1 MARNEHVT
9 ARLAIAHFP
18 PKTIALLCAISLT
31 SAFFLAPASAAAE
44 DIDTNPTPDEF
55 QQKIEQTA
63 ADLEEAN
70 AKVAEANEAIRSHRA
85 EITKLE
91 SQIPAQ
97 QARSD
102 AAARELYKME
112 QEAPGILDLLLN
124 SENFFDFLNNLD
136 YFNRISESHIAE
148 INRLNEMKRELDD
161 STAALE
167 QAKKDA
173 EDRAAEADKAL
184 TEAKEAR
191 LEAQRKAQEAARQ
204 KAEAATAAAGGSA
217 NAGSNAGSAAQD
229 DAAGHEEPQ
238 EEAAAIT
245 PAEEAAVVDD
255 GADWSDDESAFIASW
270 APRIDAYL
278 SGSPLSGQ
286 GATFAAAAWEYGVD
300 PRWSPAISCVESTK
314 GAYCFLPHNAWGW
327 GSVSWDS
334 WEEAIYG
341 HVRGLA
347 RGYGY
352 TVSYEAAAKYC
363 PPNADFWYRRCLEEM
378 AKI

>member
-9 ARLAIAHFP
+9 ARLAIAHLS
-18 PKTIALLCAISLT
+18 PKAVALLCASLLT
-31 SAFFLAPASAAAE
+31 WSFFLTPATAAAE

-63 ADLEEAN
+63 AELEEAN
-70 AKVAEANEAIRSHRA
+70 AKLEEANAAIRDHRA
-85 EITKLE
+85 KITKLE
-91 SQIPAQ
+91 AQIPAQ

-102 AAARELYKME
+102 SAARELYKME

-124 SENFFDFLNNLD
+124 SESFFDFLNNLD
-136 YFNRISESHIAE
+136 YFNRISEAHIAE
-148 INRLNEMKRELDD
+148 INRLSEMKADLDA
-161 STAALE
+161 STEALE

-173 EDRAAEADKAL
+173 EERAAEADKAL

-204 KAEAATAAAGGSA
+204 KAEAATAAA
-217 NAGSNAGSAAQD
+217 
-229 DAAGHEEPQ
+229 AAGAGADDGSGAQGGDPAASPN
-238 EEAAAIT
+238 EAPGVESPAAEVEI
-245 PAEEAAVVDD
+245 VDD

-270 APRIDAYL
+270 AQRIDAYL

-352 TVSYEAAAKYC
+352 TVSPEAAAKYC

>member
-1 MARNEHVT
+1 MARNRHVS
-9 ARLAIAHFP
+9 ARLEIAHFS
-18 PKTIALLCAISLT
+18 PKAVALLCALSLIW
-31 SAFFLAPASAAAE
+31 SLFLVPASAVAE
-44 DIDTNPTPDEF
+44 DIDTNPTPDDL
-55 QQKIEQTA
+55 QLKIEQTA
-63 ADLEEAN
+63 AELEEAN
-70 AKVAEANEAIRSHRA
+70 AKVAEANEAISEHKA
-85 EITKLE
+85 KISKLE
-91 SQIPAQ
+91 KEIPAQ

-112 QEAPGILDLLLN
+112 QEAPGIIDLLLN
-124 SENFFDFLNNLD
+124 SGSFFDFLNNLE
-136 YFNRISESHIAE
+136 YFNSISEAHIAE
-148 INRLNEMKRELDD
+148 IRRLNEMKGELDE

-167 QAKKDA
+167 QAKRDA
-173 EDRAAEADKAL
+173 ETRAAEADKAL

-204 KAEAATAAAGGSA
+204 KAEAAAAAGGGI
-217 NAGSNAGSAAQD
+217 NTGSNAGSAAQND
-229 DAAGHEEPQ
+229 HASQEEGQ
-238 EEAAAIT
+238 EAAAIT
-245 PAEEAAVVDD
+245 PAEEATIVDD

-278 SGSPLSGQ
+278 AGSPLAGQ

-300 PRWSPAISCVESTK
+300 PRWSPAISCVESSK

-352 TVSYEAAAKYC
+352 TVSPEAAAKYC
-363 PPNADFWYRRCLEEM
+363 PPNADFWYSRCLEEM